1 VFTNLTGVGNVEVNA
16 FQHVADVV
24 IQKSLKEG
32 FGLVVSEA
40 LWKGRPVVAGRAG
53 GIPMQIPAESGSFF
67 VDDVAECAARIK
79 DLLAD
84 PQQQEAYGQAGRE
97 RVRAPF
103 LLPRLVRD
111 NLALAKSML

>member
-1 VFTNLTGVGNVEVNA
+1 MEVNA
-16 FQHVADVV
+16 FQRVADII

-40 LWKGRPVVAGRAG
+40 LWKGRPVGAGRAG
-53 GIPMQIPAESGSFF
+53 GIPMQIPEEYAPYL
-67 VDDVAECAARIK
+67 VDDIPQCAARVQ

-84 PQQQEAYGQAGRE
+84 PQQREAYGQAGRE
-97 RVRAPF
+97 RVRAQF

-111 NLALAKSML
+111 NLALVKSLV